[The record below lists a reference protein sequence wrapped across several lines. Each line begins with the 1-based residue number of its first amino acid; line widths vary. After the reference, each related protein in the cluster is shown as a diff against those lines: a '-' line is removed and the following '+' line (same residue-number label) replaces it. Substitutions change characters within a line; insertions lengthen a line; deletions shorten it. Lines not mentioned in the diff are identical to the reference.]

1 MDQFIIDEVPH
12 LYRVIALHNFRRTPG
27 VYFDVMP
34 HQHIPRIDAIDRVIH
49 EGGALSPGPVGDVA
63 RPWYMH
69 PAQDDNLIVLQG
81 KRYVDIY
88 TAHHGTIER
97 FEVTPHHVTKNGV
110 MLYQGEAVLVWPRGV
125 FHRIESDADTGSASI
140 NLATH
145 YDGFDIKTNFNIY
158 ALDDATGRFHVIR
171 KGHLDQKPER

>member
-1 MDQFIIDEVPH
+1 
-12 LYRVIALHNFRRTPG
+12 
-27 VYFDVMP
+27 
-34 HQHIPRIDAIDRVIH
+34 
-49 EGGALSPGPVGDVA
+49 
-63 RPWYMH
+63 
-69 PAQDDNLIVLQG
+69 VLQG